1 MPADYEAEQAVL
13 QANMEELRQ
22 IVNMDSFLKLVKKCI
37 VSDKLFSEL
46 LHVFVEKIVV
56 HPPLTNPATAA
67 PSKSTFTIISLE
79 KSAFHTLSAKK
90 NRHDMPIAHHA
101 DSLKCEPFYAH
112 TPKLWGFLFSL
123 QLSTCRPYGL
133 TFL

>member
-1 MPADYEAEQAVL
+1 MPADYEAEQVVL

-56 HPPLTNPATAA
+56 HPP
-67 PSKSTFTIISLE
+67 
-79 KSAFHTLSAKK
+79 
-90 NRHDMPIAHHA
+90 
-101 DSLKCEPFYAH
+101 
-112 TPKLWGFLFSL
+112 
-123 QLSTCRPYGL
+123 
-133 TFL
+133 